1 MSAQASGAGSTT
13 TSKPCASG
21 PITSGSL
28 SCKRIFASTPTHLR
42 PTKLTPLS
50 PSEFGNIFIYLII
63 YTTLLLRLRTN
74 HYHPA
79 AAAHIRAISNLM
91 VVYPLVYVV
100 CTIPLA
106 SARMDAMTG
115 HAPSLE
121 RLCLAGAIITSNGWL
136 DVLLYTLTR
145 RIMIFSDA
153 PPPDDA
159 GIDSF
164 AAFWAVGDST
174 TRFGAECTVEAMH
187 TLPRPRHRQ
196 RQARARARAL
206 GEGDSADDLCALGS
220 RDIKLVMTTQ
230 VVSEPA
236 LPEDYEEMQGE
247 ARKARPRSPLSQWSG
262 ESVKGG

>member
-1 MSAQASGAGSTT
+1 
-13 TSKPCASG
+13 
-21 PITSGSL
+21 
-28 SCKRIFASTPTHLR
+28 
-42 PTKLTPLS
+42 
-50 PSEFGNIFIYLII
+50 
-63 YTTLLLRLRTN
+63 
-74 HYHPA
+74 
-79 AAAHIRAISNLM
+79 M

-164 AAFWAVGDST
+164 AAFWAAGDST
-174 TRFGAECTVEAMH
+174 TRFGAECTVEATH

-206 GEGDSADDLCALGS
+206 GEGDSADDLCAVGS

>member
-1 MSAQASGAGSTT
+1 
-13 TSKPCASG
+13 
-21 PITSGSL
+21 
-28 SCKRIFASTPTHLR
+28 
-42 PTKLTPLS
+42 
-50 PSEFGNIFIYLII
+50 
-63 YTTLLLRLRTN
+63 
-74 HYHPA
+74 
-79 AAAHIRAISNLM
+79 M

-106 SARMDAMTG
+106 SARMDTMTG

-121 RLCLAGAIITSNGWL
+121 RLCLAGALITSNGWL

-164 AAFWAVGDST
+164 AAFWAAGDST
-174 TRFGAECTVEAMH
+174 TRFGAECTVEATR
-187 TLPRPRHRQ
+187 TLPRPRFRKRQ
-196 RQARARARAL
+196 KQGRPRARAL
-206 GEGDSADDLCALGS
+206 GEGDSADDLCVVGS

-236 LPEDYEEMQGE
+236 LPEDYEEMQG
-247 ARKARPRSPLSQWSG
+247 KARPRSPLSQWSG
-262 ESVKGG
+262 ESFKGG